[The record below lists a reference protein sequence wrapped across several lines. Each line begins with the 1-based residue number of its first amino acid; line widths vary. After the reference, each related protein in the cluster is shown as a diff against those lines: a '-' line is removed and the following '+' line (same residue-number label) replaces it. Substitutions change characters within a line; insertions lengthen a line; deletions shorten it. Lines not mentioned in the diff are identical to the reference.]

1 MSTIKPGDVML
12 TKSCRMVRVL
22 ASRDDGA
29 VAMRDYRSRVAVRS
43 VDTDRLSYHSEH
55 ELTHVQPPAKPQE
68 PICGTCG
75 KPSSDGDTYVQCG
88 PCHWAE
94 TPSPEGQTWHEEWRG
109 VVGYEGRYEVSCFGR
124 VRKLGGPIVGQWR
137 KSAGYYQ
144 VRLSEPRAVHLVHRL
159 VAKAFI
165 PNHEN
170 KPGVNHID
178 FDTINN
184 AVANLEWCTQ
194 AENIQHSAKA
204 GRMNRPE
211 MRGKRPT
218 VAAFTDE
225 QVAAMR
231 QQYATGGETWS
242 SLAAKFGVS
251 KRTVGRILRR
261 EVYSYV

>member
-1 MSTIKPGDVML
+1 MS
-12 TKSCRMVRVL
+12 
-22 ASRDDGA
+22 
-29 VAMRDYRSRVAVRS
+29 DYFM
-43 VDTDRLSYHSEH
+43 TDRER
-55 ELTHVQPPAKPQE
+55 ELEARRREREAVQPPATPQE
-68 PICGTCG
+68 TDEVADFWREVERSYDIEPRAFFEKEAKLMGY
-75 KPSSDGDTYVQCG
+75 SSAVAMAMHHMWKRDVKDRDGQTIK
-88 PCHWAE
+88 ARAS

-231 QQYATGGETWS
+231 QQYAAGGETWS

>member
-1 MSTIKPGDVML
+1 
-12 TKSCRMVRVL
+12 
-22 ASRDDGA
+22 
-29 VAMRDYRSRVAVRS
+29 MRDKPSP
-43 VDTDRLSYHSEH
+43 
-55 ELTHVQPPAKPQE
+55 ELMRALETLGKRPVQPPATPQE
-68 PICGTCG
+68 PELRRCGYCEVWRDTPCG
-75 KPSSDGDTYVQCG
+75 LGCMWG
-88 PCHWAE
+88 PECHTLAE
-94 TPSPEGQTWHEEWRG
+94 ETLKARASTPSPEGQTWHEEWRG

-231 QQYATGGETWS
+231 QQYAAGGETWS